1 MDDST
6 KLEYE
11 AWRRATVVPA
21 HVESKEEGALRM
33 LGAPFEA
40 FVKAAWLAGWQAR
53 DNQT

>member
-1 MDDST
+1 
-6 KLEYE
+6 
-11 AWRRATVVPA
+11 
-21 HVESKEEGALRM
+21 M